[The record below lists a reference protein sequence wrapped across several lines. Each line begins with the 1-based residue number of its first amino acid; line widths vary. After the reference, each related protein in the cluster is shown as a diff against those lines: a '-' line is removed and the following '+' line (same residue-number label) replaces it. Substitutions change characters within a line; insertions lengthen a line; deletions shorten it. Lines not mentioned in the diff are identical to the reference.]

1 MMSTRPLKGFQ
12 ITKKKWWSNIIQLD
26 SIDNE
31 QEKQEYF
38 QAITTEE
45 SLQAMKKAL
54 TKEEK

>member
-38 QAITTEE
+38 QAITNEE

>member
-38 QAITTEE
+38 QAITNEE
-45 SLQAMKKAL
+45 SLQAMTKAL